1 MLLNYIAKQLGNL
14 VGKGLSWQVIAEFFV
29 LSLPFTVAMTLP
41 MAVLVAVLY
50 AFSRLAAENEIT
62 AMKANG
68 VSMRR
73 IMLPVLGWG
82 FAFSLGMIAFN
93 DRILP
98 LTNHRLRTLQGD
110 IARKKP
116 SFAIR
121 EQIINEIS
129 PGQFFL
135 RTTHLDPVTNK
146 MRDVTIYDLSDV
158 LRRHTIYA
166 DSGVMAF
173 VDNDSDLKLTLFN
186 GFIQEVPKEEPTKMQ
201 RLYYQIDEI
210 RVAGVGNVF
219 ERDSSD
225 TYKSDR
231 EMSVCEL
238 QGEVAGFEQDFF
250 RARERYDRAAK
261 VAKKNPNGVVEVLS
275 STVSTPT
282 PRGPARARVGSLGRS
297 YCDFVQVVDTL
308 AVPWVRKKVQ
318 RVAQFLTPSAV
329 FAQERAAQKPD
340 TLKARQDS
348 IRRRESLKALQDSQ
362 RNAELVKASR
372 DSVRR
377 PGVLG
382 AVARSDTTVLPDTTN
397 TRRDSSG
404 TTTVPVLPGMPPA
417 PGLPLP
423 LSAGVT
429 VNAHGD
435 TIYPGSSGTDVPVAL
450 PTMPGDALPISPAA
464 GYSPTV
470 PVAVEMESARSEM
483 LRWRAQINQYAVE
496 IHKKFAISAACT
508 VFVLLGAPLALRF
521 PRGGVGLVIGVS
533 LVVFAL
539 YYVGLIA
546 GESLSDRDI
555 LPPSISMWAANI
567 VFALAGAVLLARMER
582 DGGSARG
589 SDSTEWWG
597 ALKRLGRR
605 ATFRTGDA

>member
-1 MLLNYIAKQLGNL
+1 MGPLLFAVSALTSLMLLNYIAKQLGNL
-14 VGKGLSWQVIAEFFV
+14 VGKGLGWEVIFEFFI

-41 MAVLVAVLY
+41 MAVLVSVLY
-50 AFSRLAAENEIT
+50 AFSRLASENEIT

-73 IMLPVLGWG
+73 VLLPVLGWG
-82 FAFSLGMIAFN
+82 MFFSFFMIAFN

-116 SFAIR
+116 SFALK
-121 EQIINEIS
+121 EQIINEVS

-135 RTTHLDPVTNK
+135 RTNHLDPETNK

-158 LRRHTIYA
+158 MRRHTIYA

-173 VDNDSDLKLTLFN
+173 AGNGNDLKLTLYN

-201 RLYYQIDEI
+201 RLYYLVDEI
-210 RVAGVGNVF
+210 RVEGVANAF
-219 ERDSSD
+219 SRDSSD
-225 TYKSDR
+225 NYKSDR

-238 QGEVAGFEQDFF
+238 QDEVARFEQDFF
-250 RARERYDRAAK
+250 RARARYDRAVK
-261 VAKKNPNGVVEVLS
+261 VARTDANAQVGVE
-275 STVSTPT
+275 TVAPS
-282 PRGPARARVGSLGRS
+282 GPERSARKRARVASLGRS
-297 YCDFVQVVDTL
+297 YCDAVLFVDTV
-308 AVPWVRKKVQ
+308 AVPWVRKQTQKVATLLMPE
-318 RVAQFLTPSAV
+318 RA
-329 FAQERAAQKPD
+329 FAQSAPHAVHASYAPHALQAQD

-348 IRRRESLKALQDSQ
+348 IRRADSTKAAQRADS
-362 RNAELVKASR
+362 VKAALIA
-372 DSVRR
+372 DSLR
-377 PGVLG
+377 
-382 AVARSDTTVLPDTTN
+382 ADSAKARADSARVLPILP
-397 TRRDSSG
+397 
-404 TTTVPVLPGMPPA
+404 VPQVPLPGIT
-417 PGLPLP
+417 
-423 LSAGVT
+423 VT
-429 VNAHGD
+429 PQGD
-435 TIYPGSSGTDVPVAL
+435 TIYPGATTAPVTGVPDSLGVA
-450 PTMPGDALPISPAA
+450 PSA
-464 GYSPTV
+464 GVSPTI
-470 PVAVEMESARSEM
+470 PAAVEMESARGEM

-533 LVVFAL
+533 LGVFAL

-555 LPPSISMWAANI
+555 LPPSLSMWAANI
-567 VFALAGAVLLARMER
+567 IFAIAGLVLFARMER

-589 SDSTEWWG
+589 ADSTEFWG
-597 ALKRLGRR
+597 AIRRFGRR
-605 ATFRTGDA
+605 LTFRKGDA